1 MYRSHL
7 NNMKRFRDLGN
18 SDSRLAET
26 PKRPGEYPT
35 FEILLG
41 GLPSRYLDPSEV
53 QLVQE
58 PRIASKDDSRD

>member
-1 MYRSHL
+1 
-7 NNMKRFRDLGN
+7 MKRFHDLGN
-18 SDSRLAET
+18 SDSRLPSVQENI
-26 PKRPGEYPT
+26 PPT